1 MFLIQ
6 SEMNN
11 EKLLTPL
18 KRFSNFVK
26 EEKNEIYAIY
36 FYAVLNGLISLSLP
50 LGIQAIFNFIL
61 GGRVSTSWIILVII
75 VAIGIS
81 IGGYLQINQLFL
93 SEKLQ
98 QRIFTNAGFGFA
110 YRLPKL
116 NTDFLAHKSV
126 PEMVNQF
133 FDAVNLQKG
142 MSKILMEFTTASIQ
156 VIFGLILL
164 SLYHPFF
171 ILFGIILIAILVMI
185 FYFTSP
191 KAMESALKESTSKY
205 QVAFWLEE
213 VGRTMATFKLAG
225 NANLPFIKVDKLLQ
239 TYIAY
244 RNKHFGVLVFQYKI
258 LIAFK
263 VLIVSSL
270 LVVGSLLFIN
280 NEISLGQFVAA
291 EIIIILVVNS
301 VEKLIL
307 SLETVYD
314 TLTAFEKLG
323 RILDLPMERQE
334 GTQKSLTPEK
344 KGLRFDIHN
353 LSYRAQDRGFKILDD
368 VSLVIEP
375 GEKIVLTGL
384 SGSGKSTLLYLM
396 AGLHHA
402 YEGKI
407 FINGLPLDALDLS
420 RFRSFIGDSF
430 TEESI
435 FNGTIRENI
444 TLERPIDEE
453 YLQQIIEIVG
463 LEKFIYQLPDD
474 LETLLLP
481 EGKGLSKSTINSI
494 ILARCLS
501 AQPKVLLLEG
511 LFADMLPGVKSRVLD
526 FILNGQWSVMV
537 ISDETEIISRV
548 PRVIELKK
556 GKIEF
561 DGPSEDYLKY

>member
-1 MFLIQ
+1 
-6 SEMNN
+6 MNN

-18 KRFSNFVK
+18 KRFLNFVK

-61 GGRVSTSWIILVII
+61 GGRVSTSWVILVVI

-116 NTDFLAHKSV
+116 NTDNLAQKSV

-133 FDAVNLQKG
+133 FDAVNMQKG

-171 ILFGIILIAILVMI
+171 ILFGIILILILVMI

-205 QVAFWLEE
+205 KVAFWLEE

-225 NANLPFIKVDKLLQ
+225 NANLPIFKVDKLLQ
-239 TYIAY
+239 TYISY
-244 RNKHFGVLVFQYKI
+244 RNQHFGVLVFQYKI

-334 GTQKSLTPEK
+334 GTEKSLTPEM

-353 LSYRAQDRGFKILDD
+353 LSYRSQDMGFKILDD
-368 VSLVIEP
+368 VSFVVEP

-384 SGSGKSTLLYLM
+384 SGSGKSTLLNLM
-396 AGLHHA
+396 AGLHDS
-402 YEGKI
+402 YEGRI
-407 FINGLPLDALDLS
+407 NINGLPLDAIDLS
-420 RFRSFIGDSF
+420 RYRGLIGDSF

-444 TLERPIDEE
+444 TLERSIDEE
-453 YLQQIIEIVG
+453 HLLKIIEIVG
-463 LEKFIYQLPDD
+463 LDKFIYQLPDGLD
-474 LETLLLP
+474 TLLQT

-494 ILARCLS
+494 IVARCLS

-511 LFADMLPGVKSRVLD
+511 LFADMLPDVKKRVLD
-526 FILNGQWSVMV
+526 YILNGQWSVIM
-537 ISDETEIISRV
+537 ISDETEILRKV

-556 GKIEF
+556 GQIRF
-561 DGPSEDYLKY
+561 DGPSDNYLKHSILND